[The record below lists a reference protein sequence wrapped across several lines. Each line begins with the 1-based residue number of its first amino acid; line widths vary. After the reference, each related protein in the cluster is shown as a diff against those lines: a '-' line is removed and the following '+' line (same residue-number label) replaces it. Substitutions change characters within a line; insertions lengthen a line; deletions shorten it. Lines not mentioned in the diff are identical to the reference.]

1 MAAVLDDI
9 ISCID
14 SPDRL
19 NDEEF
24 ELILN
29 IFSNLLST
37 DITLTTELTNSIAS
51 ILSDAKG
58 EHIQRYV
65 LNEYLSEF
73 TKNTFS
79 RECLNCFLIIAT
91 SNPAYLCTP
100 SCLDEILTVS
110 TRTID
115 ESSISAMFDVIIMIC
130 STIDGAEF
138 LLDPQNLNY
147 FRNFV
152 QNHQSR
158 PEYQLV
164 TAQIINKIANFDNLL
179 GPCLDA
185 KIDEMIGSFLEENP
199 QLDETKA
206 LLFESG
212 NRLALEKRR
221 RIRDPGT
228 DDPRTHSR
236 LSRITNDISS
246 TIGQSET
253 LPSLEG
259 SIPSIPMA

>member
-73 TKNTFS
+73 PKKRQTTTPRSKNIHKI
-79 RECLNCFLIIAT
+79 RWAT
-91 SNPAYLCTP
+91 
-100 SCLDEILTVS
+100 
-110 TRTID
+110 
-115 ESSISAMFDVIIMIC
+115 
-130 STIDGAEF
+130 
-138 LLDPQNLNY
+138 
-147 FRNFV
+147 
-152 QNHQSR
+152 
-158 PEYQLV
+158 
-164 TAQIINKIANFDNLL
+164 
-179 GPCLDA
+179 GP
-185 KIDEMIGSFLEENP
+185 
-199 QLDETKA
+199 KA
-206 LLFESG
+206 C
-212 NRLALEKRR
+212 
-221 RIRDPGT
+221 
-228 DDPRTHSR
+228 
-236 LSRITNDISS
+236 
-246 TIGQSET
+246 
-253 LPSLEG
+253 
-259 SIPSIPMA
+259 

>member
-73 TKNTFS
+73 TRNV
-79 RECLNCFLIIAT
+79 FL
-91 SNPAYLCTP
+91 
-100 SCLDEILTVS
+100 
-110 TRTID
+110 
-115 ESSISAMFDVIIMIC
+115 
-130 STIDGAEF
+130 
-138 LLDPQNLNY
+138 
-147 FRNFV
+147 
-152 QNHQSR
+152 
-158 PEYQLV
+158 
-164 TAQIINKIANFDNLL
+164 
-179 GPCLDA
+179 
-185 KIDEMIGSFLEENP
+185 
-199 QLDETKA
+199 
-206 LLFESG
+206 G
-212 NRLALEKRR
+212 NV
-221 RIRDPGT
+221 
-228 DDPRTHSR
+228 
-236 LSRITNDISS
+236 
-246 TIGQSET
+246 
-253 LPSLEG
+253 
-259 SIPSIPMA
+259 

>member
-73 TKNTFS
+73 TRNIFS
-79 RECLNCFLIIAT
+79 REW
-91 SNPAYLCTP
+91 
-100 SCLDEILTVS
+100 
-110 TRTID
+110 
-115 ESSISAMFDVIIMIC
+115 
-130 STIDGAEF
+130 
-138 LLDPQNLNY
+138 
-147 FRNFV
+147 
-152 QNHQSR
+152 
-158 PEYQLV
+158 
-164 TAQIINKIANFDNLL
+164 
-179 GPCLDA
+179 A
-185 KIDEMIGSFLEENP
+185 KG
-199 QLDETKA
+199 
-206 LLFESG
+206 G
-212 NRLALEKRR
+212 
-221 RIRDPGT
+221 
-228 DDPRTHSR
+228 
-236 LSRITNDISS
+236 
-246 TIGQSET
+246 
-253 LPSLEG
+253 
-259 SIPSIPMA
+259 